1 MTSSKT
7 YCPILLELYDR
18 AKIPMISIGSR
29 DGTPFEAAL
38 AANCYFSVAF
48 EESTEK
54 IKRMIGRQSFY
65 DF

>member
-1 MTSSKT
+1 
-7 YCPILLELYDR
+7 
-18 AKIPMISIGSR
+18 MISIGSR